1 MKNQMKAT
9 TKDTMKV
16 KMKKIISPAR
26 PGFTFVELL
35 FAIVVMGTMFAL
47 ALVVFVGM
55 LRFYVF
61 AGSVR
66 TNQENARNVLDTISR
81 DVRFGQL
88 IEPSAAVSTGNTLCV
103 YKKADRTVVK
113 YEKLSGSNVINKST
127 SAATYDSAP
136 GDCDI
141 IFSPAQSVFNTN
153 TTAANFDVVQ
163 VAGSKPTAYPG
174 VSSVTIRLQVITG
187 TPVTG
192 TDSCASNNIYCNSLT
207 LNTAVNIRGSQ

>member
-1 MKNQMKAT
+1 MKLT
-9 TKDTMKV
+9 
-16 KMKKIISPAR
+16 MKKIISPAR
-26 PGFTFVELL
+26 PGQALRTRPGFTFIELL

-88 IEPSAAVSTGNTLCV
+88 IVPSASGTSTTPGTLCV

-113 YEKLSGSNVINKST
+113 YELTDGAINKST

-136 GDCDI
+136 ANCTTVTNFG
-141 IFSPAQSVFNTN
+141 PAQSVFNTKA
-153 TTAANFDVVQ
+153 TAAAFAVTKLGGASNTVY
-163 VAGSKPTAYPG
+163 PT
-174 VSSVTIRLQVITG
+174 VSSVIIRLQVITG
-187 TPVTG
+187 TPDSTG
-192 TDSCASNNIYCNSLT
+192 LACASNNIYCNSLT

>member
-1 MKNQMKAT
+1 
-9 TKDTMKV
+9 
-16 KMKKIISPAR
+16 MKKIISPAR
-26 PGFTFVELL
+26 PGQALRTRPGFTFIELL

-88 IEPSAAVSTGNTLCV
+88 IEPSGSSSSNTLCV

-113 YEKLSGSNVINKST
+113 YELTDGAINKST
-127 SAATYDSAP
+127 STATYDSAP
-136 GDCDI
+136 ANCTTVTNFG
-141 IFSPAQSVFNTN
+141 PAQSVFNTKA
-153 TTAANFDVVQ
+153 TAAAFAVTKLGGASNTVY
-163 VAGSKPTAYPG
+163 PT
-174 VSSVTIRLQVITG
+174 VSSVIIRLQVITG
-187 TPVTG
+187 TPDSTG
-192 TDSCASNNIYCNSLT
+192 LACASNNIYCNSLT

>member
-1 MKNQMKAT
+1 MKAT
-9 TKDTMKV
+9 
-16 KMKKIISPAR
+16 MKKIISSAR
-26 PGFTFVELL
+26 QYRASTRLGFTFIELL

-88 IEPSAAVSTGNTLCV
+88 IEPSAAVPTGNTLCV

-113 YEKLSGSNVINKST
+113 YEKPFASNVINKYT
-127 SAATYDSAP
+127 SGATYDSAP
-136 GDCDI
+136 ANCATTTVTNFGT
-141 IFSPAQSVFNTN
+141 AQSVFNTRA
-153 TTAANFDVVQ
+153 TATVFDVMK

-174 VSSVTIRLQVITG
+174 VLSVEIRLQIITG
-187 TPVTG
+187 NSVNG
-192 TDSCASNNIYCNSLT
+192 SCATKDIYCNSLT

>member
-1 MKNQMKAT
+1 MKLT
-9 TKDTMKV
+9 
-16 KMKKIISPAR
+16 MKKIISPSHPGQALR
-26 PGFTFVELL
+26 THPGFTFIELL

-88 IEPSAAVSTGNTLCV
+88 IEPSGSSSSNTLCV

-113 YEKLSGSNVINKST
+113 YELTDGAINKST

-136 GDCDI
+136 ANCTTVTNFG
-141 IFSPAQSVFNTN
+141 PAQSVFNTKA
-153 TTAANFDVVQ
+153 TAAAFVVSK
-163 VAGSKPTAYPG
+163 VGGAGSTAYPT
-174 VSSVTIRLQVITG
+174 VSSVIIRLQVITG
-187 TPVTG
+187 TPDSTG
-192 TDSCASNNIYCNSLT
+192 LACASNNIYCNSLT

>member
-1 MKNQMKAT
+1 MKLT
-9 TKDTMKV
+9 
-16 KMKKIISPAR
+16 MKKIISPSHPGQALR
-26 PGFTFVELL
+26 THPGFTFIELL

-88 IEPSAAVSTGNTLCV
+88 IEPSGSSSSNTLCV

-113 YEKLSGSNVINKST
+113 YVLTTSNTLGVTTTGFSRST
-127 SAATYDSAP
+127 LAEQSSLPTNCD
-136 GDCDI
+136 GDG
-141 IFSPAQSVFNTN
+141 FVESSVFNTKA
-153 TTAANFDVVQ
+153 TAAAFAVTKLGGASNTVY
-163 VAGSKPTAYPG
+163 PT
-174 VSSVTIRLQVITG
+174 VSSVIIRLQVITG
-187 TPVTG
+187 NPDSTG
-192 TDSCASNNIYCNSLT
+192 LACASNNIYCNSLT

>member
-1 MKNQMKAT
+1 MKPT
-9 TKDTMKV
+9 
-16 KMKKIISPAR
+16 MKKIISPTRQYRASTR
-26 PGFTFVELL
+26 PGFTFIELL

-88 IEPSAAVSTGNTLCV
+88 IEPSKSGPDTLCV
-103 YKKADRTVVK
+103 YKKSDRRVVRYNLTLGPEAK
-113 YEKLSGSNVINKST
+113 VINKST
-127 SAATYDSAP
+127 SANTFDSAP
-136 GDCDI
+136 DDCFI

-153 TTAANFDVVQ
+153 VTAANFNVSQ

-192 TDSCASNNIYCNSLT
+192 TDTCASNNIYCNKLT

>member
-1 MKNQMKAT
+1 MKPT
-9 TKDTMKV
+9 
-16 KMKKIISPAR
+16 MKKIISPTRQYRATTR

-136 GDCDI
+136 ANCATATVTDFGT
-141 IFSPAQSVFNTN
+141 AQSVFNTRAQA
-153 TTAANFDVVQ
+153 TAFVVTKVGGARATVYSGVLS
-163 VAGSKPTAYPG
+163 VA
-174 VSSVTIRLQVITG
+174 IRLQVITG

>member
-1 MKNQMKAT
+1 
-9 TKDTMKV
+9 MKV
-16 KMKKIISPAR
+16 TMKKIISPAR
-26 PGFTFVELL
+26 HYRVSTRPGFTFIELL

-88 IEPSAAVSTGNTLCV
+88 IEPSGAGTSNTLCV
-103 YKKADRTVVK
+103 YKKADRTVVR
-113 YEKLSGSNVINKST
+113 YVLASGAINKST

-136 GDCDI
+136 TDCTTATVTN
-141 IFSPAQSVFNTN
+141 FGAAQSVLNTN
-153 TTAANFDVVQ
+153 ATAAAFAVVK
-163 VAGSKPTAYPG
+163 VGGAGTTVYSG
-174 VSSVTIRLQVITG
+174 VSSVTIQIQVITG
-187 TPVTG
+187 TPAAGGVT
-192 TDSCASNNIYCNSLT
+192 CATNNIYCNSLT

>member
-1 MKNQMKAT
+1 MKNPI
-9 TKDTMKV
+9 KDTMKATI
-16 KMKKIISPAR
+16 KKIISPAR
-26 PGFTFVELL
+26 HGQALRTRPGFTFIELL

-88 IEPSAAVSTGNTLCV
+88 IEPSGTASSDTLCV
-103 YKKADRTVVK
+103 YKKADRKVVK
-113 YEKLSGSNVINKST
+113 YVLVSGVLSKST
-127 SAATYDSAP
+127 STATYDPAP
-136 GDCDI
+136 ANCTITFDT
-141 IFSPAQSVFNTN
+141 AQSVFNTRA
-153 TTAANFDVVQ
+153 TAAAFVVTK
-163 VAGSKPTAYPG
+163 VGGSSPKVYPTA
-174 VSSVTIRLQVITG
+174 SVTIKLQVITG
-187 TPVTG
+187 TPATGGITCVTK
-192 TDSCASNNIYCNSLT
+192 DIYCNSLT

>member
-1 MKNQMKAT
+1 MKAT

-88 IEPSAAVSTGNTLCV
+88 IEPSVSGSILCV
-103 YKKADRTVVK
+103 YKKAERRVVRYNLTLAK
-113 YEKLSGSNVINKST
+113 VINKST
-127 SAATYDSAP
+127 SANTFDSAP
-136 GDCDI
+136 GDCSNI
-141 IFSPAQSVFNTN
+141 SFSPAQSVFNTN
-153 TTAANFDVVQ
+153 ATAAAFEVIK
-163 VAGSKPTAYPG
+163 VAGSKPTVYSG
-174 VSSVTIRLQVITG
+174 VSSVAIKLQVITG
-187 TPVTG
+187 TPAVGGIT
-192 TDSCASNNIYCNSLT
+192 CASNNIYCNSLT

>member
-1 MKNQMKAT
+1 
-9 TKDTMKV
+9 
-16 KMKKIISPAR
+16 MKKIISPAR
-26 PGFTFVELL
+26 PGQALRTRPGFTFIELL

-88 IEPSAAVSTGNTLCV
+88 IEPSGSISSNTLCV
-103 YKKADRTVVK
+103 YKKADRTLVK
-113 YEKLSGSNVINKST
+113 YVLASGSVVLRKST

-136 GDCDI
+136 ANCSGT
-141 IFSPAQSVFNTN
+141 FGTAQSVLNTN
-153 TTAANFDVVQ
+153 AKAAAFVLYEVGG
-163 VAGSKPTAYPG
+163 AGTTAYPG
-174 VSSVTIRLQVITG
+174 VLSVRIRLQVITG
-187 TPVTG
+187 TPDSTG
-192 TDSCASNNIYCNSLT
+192 LACASNNIYCNSLT

>member
-113 YEKLSGSNVINKST
+113 YELDTDIKVLNKYT
-127 SAATYDSAP
+127 SANQDSAP
-136 GDCDI
+136 PDCDI
-141 IFSPAQSVFNTN
+141 TFDTAQSVFNARA
-153 TTAANFDVVQ
+153 TAAAFEVIK
-163 VAGSKPTAYPG
+163 VAGSKPTVYSG
-174 VSSVTIRLQVITG
+174 VSSVTIKLQLITG
-187 TPVTG
+187 TPADDGVT
-192 TDSCASNNIYCNSLT
+192 CASNNIYCNSLT

>member
-1 MKNQMKAT
+1 MKAT
-9 TKDTMKV
+9 
-16 KMKKIISPAR
+16 MKKIISPAR
-26 PGFTFVELL
+26 HYRASTRPGFTFIELL

-88 IEPSAAVSTGNTLCV
+88 IEPLDSTPSSTLCV
-103 YKKADRTVVK
+103 YKKADHTVVK

-127 SAATYDSAP
+127 SGTTHDSVPA
-136 GDCDI
+136 DCTTSTVTD
-141 IFSPAQSVFNTN
+141 FGTAQSVFNTRA
-153 TTAANFDVVQ
+153 TAAAFVVTKIRG
-163 VAGSKPTAYPG
+163 AGTTVYPG
-174 VSSVTIRLQVITG
+174 VLSVTIRLQVITG
-187 TPVTG
+187 TADATG
-192 TDSCASNNIYCNSLT
+192 IACATKDIYCNSLT
-207 LNTAVNIRGSQ
+207 LNTAVNIR

>member
-1 MKNQMKAT
+1 MKIA
-9 TKDTMKV
+9 
-16 KMKKIISPAR
+16 MKKIISPAR
-26 PGFTFVELL
+26 PGQALRTRPGFTFIELL

-88 IEPSAAVSTGNTLCV
+88 IEPSVSGSSNTLCV
-103 YKKADRTVVK
+103 YKKADRRVVRYNLTLAK
-113 YEKLSGSNVINKST
+113 EAKVINKST
-127 SAATYDSAP
+127 SANTFDSAP

-141 IFSPAQSVFNTN
+141 IFSRAQSVFNTN
-153 TTAANFDVVQ
+153 ATAAAFEVIK

-174 VSSVTIRLQVITG
+174 VSSVAIRLQVITG

-192 TDSCASNNIYCNSLT
+192 TDTCASNNIYCNSLT

>member
-1 MKNQMKAT
+1 MKLT
-9 TKDTMKV
+9 
-16 KMKKIISPAR
+16 MKKIISPAR
-26 PGFTFVELL
+26 PGQALRTRPGFTFIELL

-88 IEPSAAVSTGNTLCV
+88 IEPSGSGSSSTLCV
-103 YKKADRTVVK
+103 YKKADRKVVR
-113 YEKLSGSNVINKST
+113 YVLTGGAINKST
-127 SAATYDSAP
+127 STDNYDSAP
-136 GDCDI
+136 ANCI
-141 IFSPAQSVFNTN
+141 IDFDAAQSVFNTRA
-153 TTAANFDVVQ
+153 TATAFEVVK
-163 VAGSKPTAYPG
+163 VRGAVPTVYTA

-187 TPVTG
+187 NPVGGVCITK
-192 TDSCASNNIYCNSLT
+192 DIYCNSLT

>member
-1 MKNQMKAT
+1 MKLT
-9 TKDTMKV
+9 
-16 KMKKIISPAR
+16 MKKIISPAR
-26 PGFTFVELL
+26 PGQALRTRPGFTFIELL

-88 IEPSAAVSTGNTLCV
+88 IVPSASGTSTTPGTLCV

-113 YEKLSGSNVINKST
+113 YELTDGAINKST

-136 GDCDI
+136 ANCTTVTNFG
-141 IFSPAQSVFNTN
+141 PAQSVFNTKA
-153 TTAANFDVVQ
+153 TAAVFAVTKLGG
-163 VAGSKPTAYPG
+163 ASSTAYPT
-174 VSSVTIRLQVITG
+174 VSSVIIRLQVITG
-187 TPVTG
+187 TPDSTG
-192 TDSCASNNIYCNSLT
+192 LACASNNIYCNSLT

>member
-1 MKNQMKAT
+1 
-9 TKDTMKV
+9 
-16 KMKKIISPAR
+16 MKKIISPAR
-26 PGFTFVELL
+26 PSQALRTRPGFTFIELL

-88 IEPSAAVSTGNTLCV
+88 IEPSVSGSSSTLCV
-103 YKKADRTVVK
+103 YKKADRRVVMYNLTLAK
-113 YEKLSGSNVINKST
+113 VINKST
-127 SAATYDSAP
+127 SANTFDSAP
-136 GDCDI
+136 GDCNI
-141 IFSPAQSVFNTN
+141 IFSQAQSVFNTN
-153 TTAANFDVVQ
+153 ATAAAFEVIK

-174 VSSVTIRLQVITG
+174 VSSVAIRLQVITG

-192 TDSCASNNIYCNSLT
+192 TDTCASNNIYCNSLT